1 MPAQDPLRGGHKT
14 KEEEMKRTHRVYAV
28 AAVALLGCSHLYLA
42 KPQLAASTVET
53 VKIDWTKVL
62 RVSKTTA
69 TLQVVGNPLLRPP
82 SPIHDQVFL
91 ALKNLQPDYVRYCPY
106 FPFPKLA
113 VAELDPPH
121 DGKTSWDFSL
131 IDPITVDTFEA
142 TAGHPLVFNFSTIP
156 EWMYK
161 TPKPVPYP
169 ADPDQVD
176 DNYLGGTELRDP
188 SMKELGD
195 YWARLA
201 GWYTQGGFTDEYGKW
216 HASNHHFKIACW
228 EVLNEIQGEHHL
240 TPEGYAR
247 IYDATVEAVRR
258 VSPQTQFVGLG
269 LPNPTGL
276 PDYVDYF
283 LDHKH
288 HKPGIPLDLIAYH
301 FYAHGVEGEPFE
313 AHQYTFFAEAD
324 HWLAVVGYIE
334 VIRQRLSSETKSD
347 INEIGTYMVG
357 DSELVEAGHGFPD
370 AWWNLSAAVYA
381 YVYGNLARRGID
393 IAGESQMVGS
403 PTQAPSVTM
412 IDWKTGQLNAKY
424 WVLKLL
430 VDNFVPGDKLV
441 DTQVDMRDVYA
452 QGFLTRQGV
461 KKILLVNKRQTPRD
475 LSIAGM
481 RGGRLQVVDKA
492 FEPAASRELSGDRLT
507 LQGFAVAVVTLPR

>member
-1 MPAQDPLRGGHKT
+1 
-14 KEEEMKRTHRVYAV
+14 MKRIHLAFAITV
-28 AAVALLGCSHLYLA
+28 LTWLGFSHLFLA
-42 KPQLAASTVET
+42 KPQPAASSVET

-69 TLQVVGNPLLRPP
+69 TLQVVVNPMLRPP
-82 SPIHDQVFL
+82 SPIHDQIFRAV
-91 ALKNLQPDYVRYCPY
+91 KNLQPDYVRYCPW
-106 FPFPKLA
+106 FPYPKLA
-113 VAELDPPH
+113 VAELEPPH

-131 IDPITVDTFEA
+131 IDPITVDTFAA
-142 TAGHPLVFNFSTIP
+142 TAGHPLVVNFSTIP
-156 EWMYK
+156 VWMFK
-161 TPKPVPYP
+161 TPEPVPYP

-176 DNYLGGTELRDP
+176 WNYLGGTELRDP

-195 YWARLA
+195 YWTRVAE
-201 GWYTQGGFTDEYGKW
+201 WYTQGGFTDEYGKW
-216 HASNHHFKIACW
+216 HGSNHHFTITDW

-258 VSPQTQFVGLG
+258 VSPQTHFVGLG
-269 LPNPTGL
+269 LPNPSGL

-301 FYAHGVEGEPFE
+301 FYAHGVDGEPFD
-313 AHQYTFFAEAD
+313 AHQYSFFTEAD
-324 HWLAVVGYIE
+324 YWLSVVGYIE
-334 VIRQRLSSETKSD
+334 VIRQRLSPETKTD
-347 INEIGTYMVG
+347 INELGTYTWEDTRQDKPGSVFKP
-357 DSELVEAGHGFPD
+357 LPD

-381 YVYGNLARRGID
+381 YVYGNLARKGID
-393 IAGESQMVGS
+393 IVGESQMVGYPS
-403 PTQAPSVTM
+403 QFPSVSM
-412 IDWKTGQLNAKY
+412 VDWKTGQPNAKY

-430 VDNFVPGDKLV
+430 LDNLSPGDKLV
-441 DTQVDMRDVYA
+441 DTQVDVRDVYA
-452 QGFLTRQGV
+452 QGFLTRQGG
-461 KKILLVNKRQTPRD
+461 KKILLVNKRETPRD

-492 FEPAASRELSGDRLT
+492 FEPAASSGLSDDRLT
-507 LQGFAVAVVTLPR
+507 LQGFAVAVLMLAP